1 MTIDS
6 IITEWSYRL
15 PKGYPTHSKDYK
27 LLYDIILEMTDLTPL
42 EAQYVVNRA
51 QGINEAVEPI
61 NIKSMYSNRVF
72 RLETPNN
79 ITIYSEQPFDDHD
92 FDINDAAQNKIQ
104 AVTLS
109 SDQFLQQLN
118 LKSRYNAYKF
128 NLNFELEKTST
139 ISGANIVKTFGTANS
154 FDDAQSFEEYIKLKF
169 AVDEQQIIGLNGMYD
184 AIMNHPES
192 DQLIQLITGPSQ
204 MRLATGVIPI
214 RGVYGELYNII
225 ESTIKIPNGD
235 WSELWFAIA
244 YGGLVKGAVA
254 GQSGIEADIEVGDQ
268 TVSLKNY
275 DKTTFDFGSLPAR
288 GTQLLNDFLEMAKL
302 LTSQDISKSKG
313 GGQINSLLDFLD
325 NESVESQIRQLIEM
339 SEITDITLIK
349 NVGQRLKN
357 FYTLSDNLDKMIHAF
372 CHIVDTTL
380 EEKVLSV
387 GWWGMIIKSSRTL
400 FLESSTDI
408 YQAVRC
414 KNDRLSPAIANF
426 HQNKLF
432 VLGSQLSTKVTKKSQ
447 D

>member
-1 MTIDS
+1 MNIDS
-6 IITEWSYRL
+6 ILTEWSYRL

-27 LLYDIILEMTDLTPL
+27 MLYDIILEMTDLTPL

-51 QGINEAVEPI
+51 QGINEAADPI
-61 NIKSMYSNRVF
+61 SIKSMYSNRVF
-72 RLETPNN
+72 RIETSNN
-79 ITIYSEQPFDDHD
+79 IIVYSEQPYDDHD
-92 FDINDAAQNKIQ
+92 FDIDDAVQNKIQ
-104 AVTLS
+104 SVSITFN
-109 SDQFLQQLN
+109 QFLQQLN
-118 LKSRYNAYKF
+118 LKSKYNAYKF
-128 NLNFELEKTST
+128 NLNFELEKTYAT
-139 ISGANIVKTFGTANS
+139 TGVNISKSLGTANP
-154 FDDAQSFEEYIKLKF
+154 FDDAQSFDEYIKSKF
-169 AVDEQQIIGLNGMYD
+169 AVGGQEIIGLPSMYD
-184 AIMNHPES
+184 AIMNSPETE
-192 DQLIQLITGPSQ
+192 QLINLITSPSQ
-204 MRLATGVIPI
+204 MRLATGVVPI
-214 RGVYGELYNII
+214 RGIHETLYNII
-225 ESTIKIPNGD
+225 RNTIKIPNGD
-235 WSELWFAIA
+235 WSELWFAIS

-254 GQSGIEADIEVGDQ
+254 GETGIEADIEVGGE

-275 DKTTFDFGSLPAR
+275 DKTTFDFGSLPAQ
-288 GTQLLNDFLEMAKL
+288 GSQLLNDFLEMAKL

-357 FYTLSDNLDKMIHAF
+357 FYTLSDNLDKMINAF

-400 FLESSTDI
+400 FLESSADI